1 MTSSEWLIFNILD
14 LRFVQGYKIRDVV
27 RRLAVSES
35 DYYRKQRVAIE
46 QVAETL
52 VQMER
57 DADEDPQRVSRDAT
71 DELVDA
77 RRTIAE

>member
-1 MTSSEWLIFNILD
+1 MTSAEWLLYNILD

-35 DYYRKQRVAIE
+35 DYYRKQRVAID

-57 DADEDPQRVSRDAT
+57 DAQEQS
-71 DELVDA
+71 
-77 RRTIAE
+77 